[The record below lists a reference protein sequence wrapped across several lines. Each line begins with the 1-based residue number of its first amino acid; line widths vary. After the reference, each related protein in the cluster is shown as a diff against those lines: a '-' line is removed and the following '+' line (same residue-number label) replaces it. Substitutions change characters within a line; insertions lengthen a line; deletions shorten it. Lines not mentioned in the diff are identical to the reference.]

1 MLKFSQIIVT
11 VFQRALNKNV
21 ILFYIF
27 MGPLIRCFPLM
38 LLLLRVK
45 EGGLDLRICSV
56 AQDRLFMILHCLG
69 ITPLPMVHPLPLTPW
84 LTGANRGYHLSL
96 PHKDHMTEQ
105 ATLPREKKWGKWEGG
120 EEKSD
125 LPDHSTYN
133 SSKRNIKNQE
143 SSSKVPRD
151 LQIF

>member
-1 MLKFSQIIVT
+1 
-11 VFQRALNKNV
+11 
-21 ILFYIF
+21 
-27 MGPLIRCFPLM
+27 MGPLIQCFPLM

-96 PHKDHMTEQ
+96 PHKDHLTE
-105 ATLPREKKWGKWEGG
+105 
-120 EEKSD
+120 
-125 LPDHSTYN
+125 
-133 SSKRNIKNQE
+133 
-143 SSSKVPRD
+143 
-151 LQIF
+151 